1 MADPHRRPPV
11 AASGA
16 ALPAGAR
23 VDLALTLPIFIAY
36 HLGVVFL
43 NIRNASDVVTGV
55 FMQLAEGN
63 KGVYLLITL
72 AVGVAFATVFG
83 ILGRGQAFRVSKFIQ
98 IAIEGVVYAFLM
110 RAVGAYVVGQMF
122 AASAR
127 GAKIH
132 GFPGFIM
139 SLGAGFYE
147 ELTYRFL
154 LFGVGA
160 YVIRTLLFTVR
171 GSIRGAIT
179 TWGWALVCAAAFS
192 AMHYVGPMGDA
203 FELKSFVFR
212 MVLGMTL
219 TVIFVFRGFAAAVW
233 AHAFYDVW
241 VMVF

>member
-1 MADPHRRPPV
+1 MADPHRRPTLATNPV
-11 AASGA
+11 T
-16 ALPAGAR
+16 LPAGAR

-72 AVGVAFATVFG
+72 AVGVVFATVFG
-83 ILGRGQAFRVSKFIQ
+83 MLGRGHAFHASKFIQ
-98 IAIEGVVYAFLM
+98 IAIEGVVYAFIM
-110 RAVGAYVVGQMF
+110 RVVGAYVVGQMF
-122 AASAR
+122 AGR
-127 GAKIH
+127 VTIH

-147 ELTYRFL
+147 ELTYRAL

-160 YVIRTLLFTVR
+160 YVIRTLLFTTK
-171 GSIRGAIT
+171 GSIRGAIA
-179 TWGWALVCAAAFS
+179 TWGWAFVCAMIFS
-192 AMHYVGPMGDA
+192 AMHYIGPMSDS
-203 FELKSFVFR
+203 FELKSFIFR
-212 MVLGMTL
+212 FVLGMTL

-233 AHAFYDVW
+233 AHAFYDIW